1 MRAVAP
7 AAIIGPVWACAT
19 PGAAQTAA
27 ISDQQASA
35 ALDPALGNIARLCC
49 QHDRL
54 ARSVQ
59 PMMAND
65 WRERMSERQMAIIGA
80 PYGLAMCGLVAV
92 PGPGVPGDDGFRPSV
107 AVGLQPVG

>member
-1 MRAVAP
+1 M
-7 AAIIGPVWACAT
+7 GPVWACAT

-80 PYGLAMCGLVAV
+80 PYGLAMGEASWL
-92 PGPGVPGDDGFRPSV
+92 FRGQACPEMMGS
-107 AVGLQPVG
+107 ALQWRLDCNR